1 MKGELLA
8 IARSYMM
15 RLFNDMNYSIHNFDI
30 TLNDF
35 DAYESEHIEY
45 VYGENNSVEVY
56 RLLDGT
62 LVQSYTEDV
71 TEADEENNVFSVWQ

>member
-1 MKGELLA
+1 MKGDLLA

-45 VYGENNSVEVY
+45 VYGENI
-56 RLLDGT
+56 DGSEIYGGLT
-62 LVQSYTEDV
+62 VLVDGEIEFTC
-71 TEADEENNVFSVWQ
+71 TANIGR